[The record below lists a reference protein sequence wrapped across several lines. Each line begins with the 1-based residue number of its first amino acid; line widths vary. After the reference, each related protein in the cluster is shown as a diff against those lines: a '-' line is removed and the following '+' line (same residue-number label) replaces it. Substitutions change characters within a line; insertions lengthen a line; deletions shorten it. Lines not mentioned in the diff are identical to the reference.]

1 MPILAQKIFSNPVQA
16 KSIWPRLMLNA
27 VRAGS
32 ELVNLLPS
40 NTARWWPLVED
51 VFSSPNCLALR
62 DDLLQSCL
70 HHNEFRSLSVDGTF
84 RVCLPILGQR
94 PFNLSKSERAE
105 AAIPEE
111 ESFRRV
117 ITVRGKTGAV
127 VTMFPSY
134 GEGAIDIRKGL
145 IESLPGDALKQ
156 VEFLA
161 TDAPSKR
168 LYEALKEA
176 LPNLHALALDPVHL
190 AMHYESA
197 SSRHKTVGSAALRRG
212 LAKFSC
218 CPGSSMKDNLGD
230 FFTGELMVRL
240 STREMTLRSQILDG
254 SMGKFKAQRLLT
266 NSDPSSSWV
275 CRADFIEFLAA
286 LSAVYRSET
295 AKKTDDG
302 KTLAHLLH
310 QATDGERLEWL
321 FNNIRIRA
329 RFSVAEKILLP
340 VGTTSNESLHAEING
355 WFRQTQSIHQ
365 STLKL
370 KLGIL
375 TLSKLLSHNA
385 ALYSPAARQMMSS
398 QVLARRIGNGLWS
411 KDEWNAWAHRSSEKA
426 QLPVEKTRQGE
437 ASRLKRFLA
446 KKPAVLCKRPAAKG
460 HKTPFNLTR
469 SKGIRR
475 AGVHSRPTASQAK
488 AKCDAEACE
497 I

>member
-1 MPILAQKIFSNPVQA
+1 M
-16 KSIWPRLMLNA
+16 
-27 VRAGS
+27 GS
-32 ELVNLLPS
+32 
-40 NTARWWPLVED
+40 
-51 VFSSPNCLALR
+51 FCLACITV
-62 DDLLQSCL
+62 S
-70 HHNEFRSLSVDGTF
+70 FRSLSVDGTF

-111 ESFRRV
+111 EIFRRV
-117 ITVRGKTGAV
+117 ITVRGRTGAV

-134 GEGAIDIRKGL
+134 GEGATDIRKGL
-145 IESLPGDALKQ
+145 VDYLPGNALEQ
-156 VEFLA
+156 VEFVA

-168 LYEALKEA
+168 LYEVLKEG
-176 LPNLHALALDPVHL
+176 LPNLQALALDPVHL

-197 SSRHKTVGSAALRRG
+197 SARRKTLGSTALRRA

-218 CPGSSMKDNLGD
+218 CQGGRMEDNWGD
-230 FFTGELMVRL
+230 FFTGEVAVRL
-240 STREMTLRSQILDG
+240 TAHESTLRSQILDG
-254 SMGKFKAQRLLT
+254 SMAKFKAERLLC
-266 NSDPSSSWV
+266 NYDSSFPWV

-286 LSAVYRSET
+286 LSAVHRSET

-310 QATDGERLEWL
+310 QAADGERLEWL

-329 RFSVAEKILLP
+329 RLSVAEKLLLP
-340 VGTTSNESLHAEING
+340 VGTTSNESLHAEINA
-355 WFRQTQSIHQ
+355 WFRQTQGIHQ

-385 ALYSPAARQMMSS
+385 ALYSPTARQMLSS
-398 QVLARRIGNGLWS
+398 QVLARRIGSGLWS
-411 KDEWNAWAHRSSEKA
+411 QEDWNAWAKRSCEKA
-426 QLPVEKTRQGE
+426 QLPIEKARQGE
-437 ASRLKRFLA
+437 ATRLKRFLA
-446 KKPAVLCKRPAAKG
+446 KRPAGIGIKRPAAKE

-475 AGVHSRPTASQAK
+475 AGVHSRPTASEAK
-488 AKCDAEACE
+488 PQWNAEAYVIDRKRVREQKWSQNRPYSSFYRRKESCSRAATSSMIIDLQFSFPCDATHT
-497 I
+497 